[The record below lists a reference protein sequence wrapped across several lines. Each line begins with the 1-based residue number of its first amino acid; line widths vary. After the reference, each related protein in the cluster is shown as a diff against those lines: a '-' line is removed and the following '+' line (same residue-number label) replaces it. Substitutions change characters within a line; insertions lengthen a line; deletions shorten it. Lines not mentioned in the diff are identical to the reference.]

1 MSKFIEISKSWII
14 SFNPTPAQKE
24 TAEHRINKCNECP
37 HKEYL
42 NIIDG
47 YICGLCNC
55 PLNGKIFSPTSNSCP
70 DKRWEK

>member
-1 MSKFIEISKSWII
+1 MLNFKEIALSWIAA
-14 SFNPTPAQKE
+14 FRPTPELKE
-24 TAEHRINKCNECP
+24 IANYRIGKCNECP

-42 NIIDG
+42 KIIDS

-55 PLNGKIFSPTSNSCP
+55 PLNGKIFSPTANSCP